1 MKNKNIRKIELTK
14 SYIIN
19 ENEFFTHPALELREI
34 INKLETMSIASLL
47 YKIEELYLNTNIV
60 SFGIEFLYNPKEKFV
75 EADNMRIRETEFA
88 ARNKLDFIKIREIK
102 NTEGIRNQIP
112 HIRLQELKDYI
123 LFHNKDI
130 INTYFNEVSNQ
141 EERFN
146 IYNKIIKDNK
156 MDFFKEKIK
165 QWKNG
170 IFIPQ
175 EAIFETI
182 EIESE
187 KYYNY
192 IDGSFKRGDEDI
204 YWKLD
209 KLNNMKYYLENTEK
223 DLKKEAFI
231 LVLHNVLCDNPDLNI
246 ELSPIVKNKKLYL
259 KHRFPNI
266 KQEDLYNNQELA
278 QISSFL
284 TELTIKDLAEIDYFG
299 TVKFGELE
307 MWHNEKINFFQEDN
321 TISINY
327 ENLNKDFLNDFMSF
341 FITRDKK
348 NHYKEIIKAN
358 KEKSILNNTIGNNGK
373 NIVHKNRL

>member
-60 SFGIEFLYNPKEKFV
+60 SFGIEFLYDPKEKFV

-88 ARNKLDFIKIREIK
+88 ARNKLDFIKIKEIT
-102 NTEGIRNQIP
+102 NTEGIGNQIP

-170 IFIPQ
+170 IFILQ

-231 LVLHNVLCDNPDLNI
+231 LVLHNILYDNPDLNI

-259 KHRFPNI
+259 KHRFQNM
-266 KQEDLYNNQELA
+266 KQEDLYNNPELA
-278 QISSFL
+278 QMSSFL

-299 TVKFGELE
+299 TVKFGEIE
-307 MWHNEKINFFQEDN
+307 MWNNEKVNFFQDDN
-321 TISINY
+321 TIKINH
-327 ENLNKDFLNDFMSF
+327 ENLDTAFMNDFIEIF
-341 FITRDKK
+341 LKGNKK
-348 NHYKEIIKAN
+348 EHYSKVLQTN
-358 KEKSILNNTIGNNGK
+358 KEKTILNTAIGSNGK
-373 NIVHKNRL
+373 NINSKNRL

>member
-60 SFGIEFLYNPKEKFV
+60 SFGIEFLYDPKEKFV
-75 EADNMRIRETEFA
+75 EAADMRIRETGFA
-88 ARNKLDFIKIREIK
+88 ARNKLDFIKIKEIT
-102 NTEGIRNQIP
+102 NTEGIGNQIP
-112 HIRLQELKDYI
+112 NIRLQELKDYI

-146 IYNKIIKDNK
+146 IYDKIIKDNK

-187 KYYNY
+187 KAYNY

-209 KLNNMKYYLENTEK
+209 KLNNMKYYLEKTEK
-223 DLKKEAFI
+223 DLKKETFI
-231 LVLHNVLCDNPDLNI
+231 LVLHNILCDNPDLNI

-266 KQEDLYNNQELA
+266 KQEELYNNQELA
-278 QISSFL
+278 QMSSFL

-299 TVKFGELE
+299 TIKFGELE

-321 TISINY
+321 TISLNY
-327 ENLNKDFLNDFMSF
+327 GNLNKDFLDDFMNF
-341 FITRDKK
+341 FIERDKK
-348 NHYKEIIKAN
+348 NHYIEIIKAN

>member
-60 SFGIEFLYNPKEKFV
+60 SFGIEFLYDPKEKFV
-75 EADNMRIRETEFA
+75 EAANMRIRETEFA
-88 ARNKLDFIKIREIK
+88 ARNKLDFIKIKEIT
-102 NTEGIRNQIP
+102 NTEGIGNQIP

-123 LFHNKDI
+123 LFNNKDI
-130 INTYFNEVSNQ
+130 INTYFNEVSSQ
-141 EERFN
+141 QERFN
-146 IYNKIIKDNK
+146 IYDKIIKDNK

-187 KYYNY
+187 KAYNY

-231 LVLHNVLCDNPDLNI
+231 LVLHNVLFDNPNLTI

-278 QISSFL
+278 QMSSFL

-321 TISINY
+321 TISLNY
-327 ENLNKDFLNDFMSF
+327 ENLNKDFLDDFMEF

-348 NHYKEIIKAN
+348 NHYIEIIKAN

-373 NIVHKNRL
+373 NIVNKNRL